1 MYSFSMIYWTLPAA
15 FVSVGWFLSQPV
27 TLLSSIV
34 ITVMAFLG
42 LIITKFKPNLATRRI
57 LLIAYGLPFVYVISA
72 LVNQQ
77 SIIKTLFGM
86 YGRGFGLVTLTALA
100 TITLVSSRTNPD
112 VFFQRVAPIF
122 FTIVVFYGL
131 LQAFN
136 LDPLPW
142 KNEYQTVQL
151 TMGNPNFS
159 SALYGLISIFF
170 LSQILTNKKVFYRL
184 GNFVLYAVTFFLI
197 YRTKSIQGYA
207 VAFLEGVIFVY
218 LYLSSLKIKHWKSV
232 SRTILAS
239 GGVVAVGLA
248 AIISNQLAMFARP
261 RQFFAVQA
269 NTEARLEYWRLGI
282 KMWKDHPIFGVGV
295 DNYQDWS
302 PLYRTPELI
311 RIDGYAVIPDK
322 SHNIFI
328 DHFSNGGIFAGLIW
342 IFSCICILFVAV
354 KLLRSGLPKNIK
366 TRVHILTSVIIGYLF
381 QAFISP
387 DQLILALLAFI
398 CAGILLN
405 YYYEFVSKETSVVF
419 KKKKLMDSRLIY
431 SFVLFIYIVVAGRV
445 IAADAKVQ
453 SIIEGKPT
461 SQAQVESVIND
472 WTSKRAAE
480 ITVVKRIDQ
489 RDNCTA
495 ITSYADLILEK
506 YPRSANAWVYKVLC
520 SNADGKI
527 EQAVS
532 EIDQAILLDPL
543 DTYYLGLKAKLE
555 IARKNYTA
563 AQVVTSKILSI
574 QPDDA
579 DGKVIQE
586 FLTKQSWT
594 TATS

>member
-1 MYSFSMIYWTLPAA
+1 MYSFSMIYWTLPIA

-34 ITVMAFLG
+34 IAVLALLG
-42 LIITKFKPNLATRRI
+42 LITKKFKTNLAPRKV
-57 LLIAYGLPFVYVISA
+57 LVVAYALPITYVISA

-77 SIIKTLFGM
+77 SFVNTLFGM
-86 YGRGFGLVTLTALA
+86 YGRGFGLITLTALA
-100 TITLVSSRTNPD
+100 TIMLVASRTRSD
-112 VFFQRVAPIF
+112 LF
-122 FTIVVFYGL
+122 FTRVIPSFSVIVTVYGF

-142 KNEYQTVQL
+142 INESQTVQL

-159 SALYGLISIFF
+159 SALFGLISVFY
-170 LSQILTNKKVFYRL
+170 LSQIFTRKQVIYRVGYFALYVF
-184 GNFVLYAVTFFLI
+184 TFFLI
-197 YRTKSIQGYA
+197 HRTKSLQGNA
-207 VAFLEGVIFVY
+207 VAILTALIFVY
-218 LYLSSLKIKHWKSV
+218 LYMSSLNIKHWKSLRRIIFV
-232 SRTILAS
+232 S
-239 GGVVAVGLA
+239 GGIVFGGLI
-248 AIISNQLAMFARP
+248 AIISNQFSFFSAP

-269 NTEARLEYWRLGI
+269 NTEVRLEYWRLGVR
-282 KMWKDHPIFGVGV
+282 MWKDHPFFGVGV

-302 PLYRTPELI
+302 PLYRSPELI
-311 RIDGYAVIPDK
+311 RIDGYSVIPDK

-328 DHFSNGGIFAGLIW
+328 DHFSNGGLLAGVVWTVSCLLI
-342 IFSCICILFVAV
+342 LVVAL
-354 KLLRSGLPKNIK
+354 KLIRTELPKNIQV
-366 TRVHILTSVIIGYLF
+366 RVYILTSIIIGYLF

-405 YYYEFVSKETSVVF
+405 YYYEFVVEENTKNLKTKNFIDV
-419 KKKKLMDSRLIY
+419 RLV
-431 SFVLFIYIVVAGRV
+431 SAFLLFIYIFLAGRV
-445 IAADAKVQ
+445 ISADAKVQ
-453 SIIEGKPT
+453 SIIEGKLT
-461 SQAQVESVIND
+461 TQTQVENVIKD

-520 SNADGKI
+520 SNNAGNLD
-527 EQAVS
+527 QAVS
-532 EIDQAILLDPL
+532 EIDRAILLDPL

-555 IARKNYTA
+555 IARKNYA
-563 AQVVTSKILSI
+563 EAQVVTTEILRI
-574 QPDDA
+574 DPDDG
-579 DGKVIQE
+579 DGRVIQE
-586 FLTKQSWT
+586 FLTKQSLT
-594 TATS
+594 PSIS

>member
-1 MYSFSMIYWTLPAA
+1 MYSFSMIYWTLPLA
-15 FVSVGWFLSQPV
+15 FISVGWFLSQPV

-34 ITVMAFLG
+34 MAVMALLG
-42 LIITKFKPNLATRRI
+42 LIITKFKPNIASRKI
-57 LLIAYGLPFVYVISA
+57 LVIAYVLPTAYAISV

-77 SIIKTLFGM
+77 SIVNALFGM
-86 YGRGFGLVTLTALA
+86 YGRSFGLITLSALA
-100 TITLVSSRTNPD
+100 TIMLVSSRTSPD
-112 VFFQRVAPIF
+112 IFFQRVVPVF
-122 FTIVVFYGL
+122 STIVVIYGF

-136 LDPLPW
+136 IDPLPW

-159 SALYGLISIFF
+159 SALYGLISVFY
-170 LSQILTNKKVFYRL
+170 LSQIFTHKKLIYRL
-184 GNFVLYAVTFFLI
+184 GNFALYAATFFLI
-197 YRTKSIQGYA
+197 YKTKSLQGYA
-207 VAFLEGVIFVY
+207 VAILEAVIFVY
-218 LYLSSLKIKHWKSV
+218 LYLSSLNIQHWKAI
-232 SRTILAS
+232 RRLILAS
-239 GGVVAVGLA
+239 GGMVALGLTVV
-248 AIISNQLAMFARP
+248 ISNQFAMFARP

-282 KMWKDHPIFGVGV
+282 KMWKDHPLFGVGV

-328 DHFSNGGIFAGLIW
+328 DHFSNGGIPAGLIW
-342 IFSCICILFVAV
+342 LLSCICILFVAA
-354 KLLRSGLPKNIK
+354 KLIRSDLPRNIK
-366 TRVHILTSVIIGYLF
+366 IRVYILTSIIVGYLF

-405 YYYEFVSKETSVVF
+405 YYYEFISKETPVVI
-419 KKKKLMDSRLIY
+419 KKKKLIDSRLVY
-431 SFVLFIYIVVAGRV
+431 SFILFIYVLVAGRV
-445 IAADAKVQ
+445 ISADAKVQ

-461 SQAQVESVIND
+461 SQAQVEGVIKD
-472 WTSKRAAE
+472 WTSKRASE
-480 ITVVKRIDQ
+480 IAVVKRIDQ

-495 ITSYADLILEK
+495 ITSYADLMLEK

-555 IARKNYTA
+555 IARKNYA
-563 AQVVTSKILSI
+563 EAQVVATKILSI
-574 QPDDA
+574 EPDDA
-579 DGKVIQE
+579 DGKVIQD
-586 FLTKQSWT
+586 FLTKQRLN